1 MSGFGHS
8 FSHSPYQH
16 GQRTL
21 GSGSLRPTGLQLAG
35 TLPYSPNGPS
45 MASTQDL
52 EVTFPLDPSLGV
64 AETAYRPLASN
75 SGLMGGQVDYMRRCM
90 ELEQEARVCNAQ
102 YMVLRDAY
110 IALIQAVPQLLQFVT
125 PPPGLPIPTTGFAA
139 PVSGVSPTLALPQL
153 LQKDYPNV
161 RYWRQTEYQKRD
173 KEDTTLR
180 QKEDSKKT
188 TMYLEDDTG
197 TQISKS
203 LRSRLYNHAFA
214 FWKALEDSGI
224 KVTNFRDT
232 NLDIIKRFRTSVE
245 ADFWFLRLCEHH
257 WKADELWKQTCS
269 TYLKKPASRDSKM
282 DIKTERL
289 LTEVVATAA
298 VKEDS
303 PELTLEYMDEPIE
316 ISDNEL
322 EPPAKRASPNTGPK
336 GPSPKRPRLS
346 AETPSAP
353 TPSAGRMDDTSST
366 SKGKERAP
374 LKLINPL
381 ARLRMSTA
389 TKTTDEPSIIPPT
402 SSTTK
407 TPSSISQP
415 SPERVHAPIATDSI
429 AIADLAD
436 LAPVAPP
443 GTEPLAPVVAST
455 SRAADQASMATR
467 SAPKRQPASAQLFVP
482 NKTSNTAKSIC
493 GREWNASHPNGTKG
507 EFEGYYKA
515 LTEVERQRYRLQEKE
530 LKKSNKE
537 NMNSAAKINVTAMK
551 GSTAAPDANDSV
563 VMASTTSE

>member
-1 MSGFGHS
+1 
-8 FSHSPYQH
+8 
-16 GQRTL
+16 
-21 GSGSLRPTGLQLAG
+21 
-35 TLPYSPNGPS
+35 
-45 MASTQDL
+45 
-52 EVTFPLDPSLGV
+52 
-64 AETAYRPLASN
+64 
-75 SGLMGGQVDYMRRCM
+75 
-90 ELEQEARVCNAQ
+90 
-102 YMVLRDAY
+102 
-110 IALIQAVPQLLQFVT
+110 
-125 PPPGLPIPTTGFAA
+125 
-139 PVSGVSPTLALPQL
+139 
-153 LQKDYPNV
+153 
-161 RYWRQTEYQKRD
+161 
-173 KEDTTLR
+173 
-180 QKEDSKKT
+180 
-188 TMYLEDDTG
+188 MYLEDDTG

-443 GTEPLAPVVAST
+443 EQNLWHQLSPPPPE
-455 SRAADQASMATR
+455 RRIRQAWRHDLLR
-467 SAPKRQPASAQLFVP
+467 SASQRVRSSSCQTRLAIQRS
-482 NKTSNTAKSIC
+482 TSIC